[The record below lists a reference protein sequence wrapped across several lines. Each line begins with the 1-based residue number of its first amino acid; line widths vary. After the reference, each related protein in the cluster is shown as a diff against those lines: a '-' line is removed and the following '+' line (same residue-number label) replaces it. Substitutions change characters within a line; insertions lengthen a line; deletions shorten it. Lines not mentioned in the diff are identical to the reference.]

1 MNRADYI
8 EKDLDQPPYSD
19 LYVYYFKGHVAPDTD
34 LRAEDF
40 IGNWEEDAFSFLFFT
55 KPSLGKVNRLLS
67 TQRQLSLI
75 DEYHMTYA
83 DWLGEKP
90 AILQAGSFV
99 ITPPW
104 KKHNATSGSGDKN
117 QMIVLDPGI
126 VFGTGTH
133 PTTHDCLAAVEQ
145 AFSRSA
151 PCKVLDLGT
160 GTGLLALAA
169 ARLGSKKTLAV
180 DNNFLAARTAN
191 KNIRL
196 NRLEDRM
203 MAVQGEAADLIDW
216 PADLLIANI
225 HFDVMQHLIA
235 AEGFLKKKQ
244 FVLSGLLR
252 SQARH
257 VAGHLAQM
265 PVKILHK
272 WEHDGIWHTFLGET
286 NRK

>member
-1 MNRADYI
+1 MNRADTI
-8 EKDLDQPPYSD
+8 EKDQDRSPYSD

-34 LRAEDF
+34 LRAENF
-40 IGNWEEDAFSFLFFT
+40 IGNWEEDAFSFLFFS
-55 KPSLGKVNRLLS
+55 KPSRNKVDRLLS

-90 AILQAGSFV
+90 AVLQAGSFV

-104 KKHNATSGSGDKN
+104 QAHKTTLRRSDKR
-117 QMIVLDPGI
+117 QIIVLDPGV

-133 PTTHDCLAAVEQ
+133 PTTHDCLAAIEQ
-145 AFSRSA
+145 AFCRSA
-151 PCKVLDLGT
+151 PDAVLDLGT

-169 ARLGSKKTLAV
+169 ARLGSKKNLAV
-180 DNNFLAARTAN
+180 DINFLAAETAR

-196 NRLEDRM
+196 NKLEDRM
-203 MAVQGEAADLIDW
+203 MAVQAEAADFIDW

-225 HFDVMQHLIA
+225 HFDVMQHLIS

-252 SQARH
+252 SQAKH
-257 VAGHLAQM
+257 VAWHLAQM

-286 NRK
+286 KK

>member
-8 EKDLDQPPYSD
+8 EKDLDQSPYSD
-19 LYVYYFKGHVAPDTD
+19 LYVYYFKGHVAPNTD

-40 IGNWEEDAFSFLFFT
+40 IGNWQEDAFSFLFFS
-55 KPSLGKVNRLLS
+55 KSSRNKVDQLLS

-75 DEYHMTYA
+75 DVYHMTYA
-83 DWLGEKP
+83 DWLGETP
-90 AILQAGSFV
+90 AVLQAGSFV

-104 KKHNATSGSGDKN
+104 QVPKTASVSGDKRH
-117 QMIVLDPGI
+117 MIVLDPGV

-133 PTTHDCLAAVEQ
+133 ETTHDCLAAIEQ

-151 PCKVLDLGT
+151 PAAVLDLGT

-180 DNNFLAARTAN
+180 DINFLAATTAK
-191 KNIRL
+191 KNFRL
-196 NRLEDRM
+196 NELEDRM
-203 MAVQGEAADLIDW
+203 LAVQGEAADFVNW

-225 HFDVMQHLIA
+225 HFDVMQHLITSG
-235 AEGFLKKKQ
+235 GFLKKKL

-252 SQARH
+252 SQAKH
-257 VAGHLAQM
+257 VAWHLAQM